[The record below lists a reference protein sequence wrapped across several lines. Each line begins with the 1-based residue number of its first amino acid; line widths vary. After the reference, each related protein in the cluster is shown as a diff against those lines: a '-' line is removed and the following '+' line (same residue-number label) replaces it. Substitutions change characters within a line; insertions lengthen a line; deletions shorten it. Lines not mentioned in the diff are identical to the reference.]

1 MAAPSRRRPRFT
13 IAVMTLLSITV
24 LTIDGKNIP
33 VVRDVRRGAVQV
45 LSPVEDFFASVT
57 RPVRNFFGGNDSLK
71 ADNERLQAE
80 VEALRAQRITDAD
93 VVERL
98 RQLEAQQNVSYLEAA
113 NLPTE
118 TARLVSGPFSNFE
131 TYTTLIDKGTNSGLS
146 VGNPVVTNG
155 GLIGRISSVTPDRS
169 VVQLLTDPDLRLG
182 IRIAETQVLGDGRGA
197 GADQP
202 FIVDHGISLTAQIV
216 EGQSVITS
224 GLSRFIMPPGIP
236 IGTVAKVTRDQ
247 SNQTQILEVSPG
259 ADFSTLNVVRVIKWV
274 PTG

>member
-13 IAVMTLLSITV
+13 IAVMVLLSITV
-24 LTIDGKNIP
+24 LTIDGKNLP

-45 LSPVEDFFASVT
+45 LSPVEDLFSSIT
-57 RPVRNFFGGNDSLK
+57 RPVRSFFGGDGDVRTEND
-71 ADNERLQAE
+71 RLRAE
-80 VEALRAQRITDAD
+80 VEQLRAERITDAD

-98 RQLEAQQNVSYLEAA
+98 RQLEAQEHVSYLEASK
-113 NLPTE
+113 LPTE

-131 TYTTLIDKGTNSGLS
+131 TYTTLIDKGTGSGLS

-155 GLIGRISSVTPDRS
+155 GLIGRIASVSTDRS

-224 GLSRFIMPPGIP
+224 GLSRAIMPPGIP
-236 IGTVAKVTRDQ
+236 IGAVAKVTRDQ
-247 SNQTQILEVSPG
+247 SNQTQILEVAPG
-259 ADFSTLNVVRVIKWV
+259 ADFSTLNVVQVIKWV

>member
-1 MAAPSRRRPRFT
+1 
-13 IAVMTLLSITV
+13 MTLLSITV

-80 VEALRAQRITDAD
+80 VEALRAQRITGAD

-224 GLSRFIMPPGIP
+224 GLSRAIMPPGIP

-247 SNQTQILEVSPG
+247 SNQTQILEVSPE

>member
-13 IAVMTLLSITV
+13 IAVMVLLSITV
-24 LTIDGKNIP
+24 LTIDGKNLP

-45 LSPVEDFFASVT
+45 LSPVEDLFSSIT
-57 RPVRNFFGGNDSLK
+57 RPVRSFFGGDGDVRTEND
-71 ADNERLQAE
+71 R
-80 VEALRAQRITDAD
+80 LRAELEQLRAERITDAD

-98 RQLEAQQNVSYLEAA
+98 RQLEAQEHVSYLEASK
-113 NLPTE
+113 LPTE

-131 TYTTLIDKGTNSGLS
+131 TYTTLIDKGTGSGLS

-155 GLIGRISSVTPDRS
+155 GLIGRIASVSTDRS

-224 GLSRFIMPPGIP
+224 GLSRAIMPPGIP
-236 IGTVAKVTRDQ
+236 IGAVAKVTRDQ
-247 SNQTQILEVSPG
+247 SNQTQILEVAPG
-259 ADFSTLNVVRVIKWV
+259 ADFSTLNVVQVIKWV

>member
-224 GLSRFIMPPGIP
+224 GLSRAIMPPGIP

>member
-13 IAVMTLLSITV
+13 IAVMTLLSITI

-33 VVRDVRRGAVQV
+33 VVREVRRGAVQV
-45 LSPVEDFFASVT
+45 LSPVENAFASIT
-57 RPVRNFFGGNDSLK
+57 RPIRNFFGDDSDLK
-71 ADNERLQAE
+71 AQNDRLQAE

-113 NLPTE
+113 NLPAE

-155 GLIGRISSVTPDRS
+155 GLIGRIASVTPDRS

-224 GLSRFIMPPGIP
+224 GLSRAIMPPGIP

-247 SNQTQILEVSPG
+247 SNQTQILEVAPG

-274 PTG
+274 PAG